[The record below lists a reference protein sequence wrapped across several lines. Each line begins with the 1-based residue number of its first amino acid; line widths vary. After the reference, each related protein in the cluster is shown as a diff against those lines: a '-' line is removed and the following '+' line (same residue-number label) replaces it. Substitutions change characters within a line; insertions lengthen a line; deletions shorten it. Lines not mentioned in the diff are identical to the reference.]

1 MAAFGTMYFIPIY
14 IQLRGGNA
22 AQAGLRFIP
31 QAAGNAVGAVGA
43 GYFIKRT
50 GNYVYFT
57 IVSHI
62 FLLTSSALNMSLS
75 WNTPSWC
82 PFAFL
87 DLTGLGFGGILATTM
102 VALISS
108 VDQKIHAVATSASFA
123 FRAIGSYTGLSVASA
138 IFQNVLR
145 YKLEQTLNGEDVDTL
160 IEKIRQNFDVIWELP
175 PDVQAVVQ
183 NSYTTSLTAVFIA
196 IMAMSTSSLV
206 CSLFMKQNM
215 LYSNLNRR

>member
-75 WNTPSWC
+75 WNKPSWC
-82 PFAFL
+82 PFVFL
-87 DLTGLGFGGILATTM
+87 GLTGLGFGGMLATTM

-108 VDQKIHAVATSASFA
+108 VDQKSHAVATSASFA
-123 FRAIGSYTGLSVASA
+123 FRAIGSSTGLSVASA

-145 YKLEQTLNGEDVDTL
+145 HKLEQSLRGEDVDTL
-160 IEKIRQNFDVIWELP
+160 IEKIRQNFDVI
-175 PDVQAVVQ
+175 
-183 NSYTTSLTAVFIA
+183 
-196 IMAMSTSSLV
+196 
-206 CSLFMKQNM
+206 
-215 LYSNLNRR
+215 